1 MAEGAGEGEGTAMTE
16 APTKIE
22 RNTSGIRD
30 VLFDQIDRLRN
41 GDCDV
46 GEAKAVAALV
56 GQIIASVN
64 MDIAVAK
71 LRADYPGDTKLDLP
85 SPLKLEKK

>member
-1 MAEGAGEGEGTAMTE
+1 MTE

-22 RNTSGIRD
+22 RNTSGIRE

-46 GEAKAVAALV
+46 GEAQAVAALV
-56 GQIIASVN
+56 GQ
-64 MDIAVAK
+64 
-71 LRADYPGDTKLDLP
+71 LDLP